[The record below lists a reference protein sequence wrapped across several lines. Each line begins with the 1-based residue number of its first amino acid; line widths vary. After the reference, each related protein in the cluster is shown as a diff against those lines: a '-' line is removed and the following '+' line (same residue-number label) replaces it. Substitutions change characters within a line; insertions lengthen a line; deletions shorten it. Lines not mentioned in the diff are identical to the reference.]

1 MDSFQL
7 SALLMVASY
16 IGVSFKAVSASGRF
30 LLFVHDPK
38 FLNIVWY
45 SFAMDSEYLRYTLSL
60 QVYLLILRQ
69 LQLQLILRRLHTIS
83 TIVSLDIT
91 TVTRLLL
98 NFLRI
103 TT

>member
-45 SFAMDSEYLRYTLSL
+45 SFAMDSEYLRYTLSIVSL
-60 QVYLLILRQ
+60 DITTVTV
-69 LQLQLILRRLHTIS
+69 QLILRRLHTIS